1 MEFNDIYTGD
11 TMQTGQDFI
20 EHHGVMGQH
29 WGKKYGPPYP
39 LKASTAIAVS
49 RYQRAKKKSD
59 KLIAK
64 AENQYSKEKSQ
75 INSGKREHYS
85 NRLKSQIAEA
95 KAAES
100 KTKILQNRATSAKLK
115 NAKSNEKK
123 EKYQAYK
130 QEQKEA
136 KQASKNEAKE
146 LKKTEVLQSYDA
158 KKLYKNRK
166 LFTPTEYAQAMTNL
180 AIANSS
186 FKNGRAINMSN
197 VINGQKKKSVID
209 TINGFVN
216 TSRTV
221 RSAVG
226 EVSSWK
232 KMADDRA
239 KMKKSAA
246 NESILRKAK
255 IEDVIKNQSKF
266 SANEL
271 QGYYKRSQTIN
282 LLSKNKNS
290 DTLLKDFKKMAE
302 SPTTSEAVNT
312 VFENKSAKSAFSK
325 LGDATKKA
333 ASSTIADVLKD
344 NNSSVLYNSPSS
356 DSSKSKN
363 TIKYSMKKSYDT
375 GKNITDEFIGTWGQ
389 TSLSALSNQYDEDKK
404 YFH

>member
-39 LKASTAIAVS
+39 LKTSTAIAVS

-64 AENQYSKEKSQ
+64 AEDRYSKEKSQ

-130 QEQKEA
+130 Q
-136 KQASKNEAKE
+136 
-146 LKKTEVLQSYDA
+146 TEVLQSYDA

-186 FKNGRAINMSN
+186 FKNGRAIDMSN

-239 KMKKSAA
+239 KIKKSAA

-290 DTLLKDFKKMAE
+290 DTLLKDFKKMAG
-302 SPTTSEAVNT
+302 SSTTSEAVNT